1 MRYRTV
7 MFAVVVFGGE
17 TGTLMTIARQQ
28 TNWAAH
34 LYVYLALFAL
44 GLATLW
50 LALTGTEQPKPGSE
64 NGSDEGSRTSR

>member
-1 MRYRTV
+1 
-7 MFAVVVFGGE
+7 
-17 TGTLMTIARQQ
+17 MTIARQQ

-50 LALTGTEQPKPGSE
+50 LALTGTERRKPGSE